1 MNSPLS
7 LQNIRHQ
14 IDQIDDEIHDLLM
27 RRADLVLEIAEEKKK
42 SGLPI
47 IQPAREIKTLRRL
60 MMRHRGVLQKQAVL
74 QIWRELV
81 GAVCLLQKDLRAV
94 LYTPPLHSHE
104 DIGAHDLTYDFAY
117 NLAYDLAHAYLG
129 TLFPLDS
136 QSDIHKLISQ
146 LAAGDYE
153 CAILPYDPVQSHS
166 PSNHWWRYFI
176 DFKKAAPE
184 STASPANSA
193 IYITQKLPIT
203 ARPSENPQAF
213 LLTSGGFHASG
224 DDYSILACESLSAA
238 PNTSEQPPKSPSLA
252 MLREKL
258 GFSDLQLFSFDE
270 LSIIVVH
277 EFVDKSD
284 TRIQQ
289 ARNHGFE
296 LTLLGG
302 YPAPIETD

>member
-14 IDQIDDEIHDLLM
+14 IDQIDDEIHNLLM

-60 MMRHRGVLQKQAVL
+60 MTRHRGVLQKQAVL

-104 DIGAHDLTYDFAY
+104 DVGAFDF
-117 NLAYDLAHAYLG
+117 AYDLAHAYLG
-129 TLFPLDS
+129 TLFPVES

-146 LAAGDYE
+146 LAVGDYE
-153 CAILPYDPVQSHS
+153 CAILPYDPVKSHS

-176 DFKKAAPE
+176 DFKKTAPE
-184 STASPANSA
+184 SAASPANSA

-203 ARPSENPQAF
+203 ALSSENPQAF

-258 GFSDLQLFSFDE
+258 GFRDLQLFSFDG

-284 TRIQQ
+284 ARIQQ

-302 YPAPIETD
+302 YPAPIEID

>member
-14 IDQIDDEIHDLLM
+14 IDQIDDEIHNLLM
-27 RRADLVLEIAEEKKK
+27 RRASLVLEIAEEKKK

-60 MMRHRGVLQKQAVL
+60 MTRHRGVLQKQAVL

-104 DIGAHDLTYDFAY
+104 DVGAHDLTYDF
-117 NLAYDLAHAYLG
+117 AYDLAHAYLG
-129 TLFPLDS
+129 TLFPVES

-146 LAAGDYE
+146 LAVGDYE
-153 CAILPYDPVQSHS
+153 CAILLYDPVKSHS
-166 PSNHWWRYFI
+166 PSNHWWQYFI
-176 DFKKAAPE
+176 NFKKTAPE

-203 ARPSENPQAF
+203 ARSSEKSQAF

-224 DDYSILACESLSAA
+224 DDYSILACEPLSAA
-238 PNTSEQPPKSPSLA
+238 PNTSDQPLSSPSLS

-258 GFSDLQLFSFDE
+258 GFRDLQLFSFDG

-302 YPAPIETD
+302 YPAPIEID